1 MLAALLERLT
11 ILARRGPLLM
21 VFEDAQWSDPT
32 SIELFTL
39 TVERLQAL
47 PILLI
52 ITHRPDFQPPWVGH
66 PHVTTMTLNRLG
78 RRERMAMV
86 EHVTGGKAL
95 PAALLEQIVERT
107 DGVPLFV
114 EELTKAV
121 MESEQ
126 LDQPAQQ
133 LAIPTTLQASLMSRV
148 DRLGSAREV
157 LQIGAAIG
165 REFSYELLAAVAGL
179 PDQVLQDA
187 LARLTE
193 AELVFPR
200 GTPPNATY
208 SFKHALVQDAAY
220 SALLRA
226 RRQQLHGA
234 IAQVLEKRFPDSAP
248 EVLAQQ
254 FEGAGRDRTGD
265 PLLAAGRRSRS
276 APLRHEGIAV
286 ALFQCFAP
294 ASRRCRKRR
303 NAPSLNSPSASGLA
317 WCSRSRSARGAKEGA
332 VTYHRALALSRQPA
346 GPRARSFPRHLG
358 HLVQRDDAAAAPR
371 KPPRAP
377 TSCSRSRA
385 NSTTPICCSRPIT
398 RETPMLLRSRNFP
411 A

>member
-1 MLAALLERLT
+1 
-11 ILARRGPLLM
+11 
-21 VFEDAQWSDPT
+21 
-32 SIELFTL
+32 
-39 TVERLQAL
+39 
-47 PILLI
+47 
-52 ITHRPDFQPPWVGH
+52 
-66 PHVTTMTLNRLG
+66 MTLNRLG

-121 MESEQ
+121 LESEQ

-220 SALLRA
+220 STHAARPPPAVA
-226 RRQQLHGA
+226 RRHRAGSGEALPRHGA
-234 IAQVLEKRFPDSAP
+234 RNA
-248 EVLAQQ
+248 
-254 FEGAGRDRTGD
+254 GAAVRGRRPHRTGD
-265 PLLAAGRRSRS
+265 PLLAAGRRSRP
-276 APLRHEGIAV
+276 APLRLKESIAHYSN
-286 ALFQCFAP
+286 ALRL
-294 ASRRCRKRR
+294 RRGD
-303 NAPSLNSPSASGLA
+303 AGDAGSATELELDIRLGLGLVQLIA
-317 WCSRSRSARGAKEGA
+317 IGPTAKEP
-332 VTYHRALALSRQPA
+332 VEQYQRALALSQGLPGRGRERFLA
-346 GPRARSFPRHLG
+346 TWGS
-358 HLVQRDDAAAAPR
+358 LVQCDHQWPR
-371 KPPRAP
+371 R
-377 TSCSRSRA
+377 
-385 NSTTPICCSRPIT
+385 
-398 RETPMLLRSRNFP
+398 
-411 A
+411 

>member
-1 MLAALLERLT
+1 MAALSDLLGLGESAQIAADPQRKRAQVLAALIERLT

-32 SIELFTL
+32 SLELFTL
-39 TVERLQAL
+39 TVERLHAL

-234 IAQVLEKRFPDSAP
+234 IASVLEKRFPAHCARGARAAIR
-248 EVLAQQ
+248 EC
-254 FEGAGRDRTGD
+254 GAGRKGYRV
-265 PLLAAGRRSRS
+265 LASGRRAGP
-276 APLRHEGIAV
+276 APLRHEGIAG
-286 ALFQCFAP
+286 ALFQRIAHRHGD
-294 ASRRCRKRR
+294 AG
-303 NAPSLNSPSASGLA
+303 NAGT
-317 WCSRSRSARGAKEGA
+317 G
-332 VTYHRALALSRQPA
+332 RA
-346 GPRARSFPRHLG
+346 
-358 HLVQRDDAAAAPR
+358 
-371 KPPRAP
+371 
-377 TSCSRSRA
+377 
-385 NSTTPICCSRPIT
+385 
-398 RETPMLLRSRNFP
+398 
-411 A
+411 